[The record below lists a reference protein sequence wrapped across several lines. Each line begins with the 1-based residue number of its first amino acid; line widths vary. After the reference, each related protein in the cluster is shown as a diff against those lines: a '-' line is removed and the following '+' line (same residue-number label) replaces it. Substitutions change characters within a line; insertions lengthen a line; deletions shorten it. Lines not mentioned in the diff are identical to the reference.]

1 MMSENIYLAE
11 KIKKLLYEMSS
22 IFTTIQRRNM
32 IADFRDDSSNTDED
46 AEYDITTWE
55 YAESF
60 REYAGMVLKLIF
72 SYVEQKGQPLF
83 LAEIMN
89 TLKPLIDPQRIMEEY
104 DNRSAV
110 GIQNSFLHEAW
121 AFLSAYENF
130 GTNDLSHLMH
140 RTGISY
146 LETILRNTAVI
157 INHRNITPK
166 NETDVY
172 KAVADVCKAVYPGSA
187 NLTSPFIKIAGEYKP
202 DVLIPA
208 LNCAIEYKYAKTE
221 AKLKATIEGILGD
234 VQNYSDHPDYKL
246 FYAVFYVKPDIWGA
260 QKFEEVWKQNN
271 FPENWKGVYVVG

>member
-1 MMSENIYLAE
+1 MSENIYLAE

-22 IFTTIQRRNM
+22 IYATVQRRNM
-32 IADFRDDSSNTDED
+32 IADFRDEGSNTEED
-46 AEYDITTWE
+46 ADYDITTWE

-60 REYAGMVLKLIF
+60 REYAGTVFKLIL
-72 SYVEQKGQPLF
+72 SYVEEKGQLLY
-83 LAEIMN
+83 LAEI
-89 TLKPLIDPQRIMEEY
+89 TTVLKPLLDSQRIMEEY
-104 DNRSAV
+104 ENRSAA
-110 GIQNSFLHEAW
+110 GPQNTFLHEAW
-121 AFLSAYENF
+121 AFLSAYETF
-130 GTNDLSHLMH
+130 GANDLSHLMQ

-157 INHRNITPK
+157 IHHRKITPK

-187 NLTSPFIKIAGEYKP
+187 KLDSPFVKIAGEYKP

-234 VQNYSDHPDYKL
+234 VQNYSNHQEYKL

-271 FPENWKGVYVVG
+271 FPANWKGIYVVG

>member
-1 MMSENIYLAE
+1 MSENIYLAE

-22 IFTTIQRRNM
+22 IYATVQRRNM
-32 IADFRDDSSNTDED
+32 IADFRDEGSNTEED
-46 AEYDITTWE
+46 ADYDITTWE

-60 REYAGMVLKLIF
+60 REYAGMVFKLIL
-72 SYVEQKGQPLF
+72 SYVEEKGQLLY
-83 LAEIMN
+83 LAEI
-89 TLKPLIDPQRIMEEY
+89 TTALKPLLDSQRIMEEY
-104 DNRSAV
+104 DNRSAADP
-110 GIQNSFLHEAW
+110 QNTFLHEAW
-121 AFLSAYENF
+121 AFLSAYETF
-130 GTNDLSHLMH
+130 GTNDLSHLMQ

-157 INHRNITPK
+157 IHHRKITPK

-187 NLTSPFIKIAGEYKP
+187 KLDSPFVKIAGEYKP

-234 VQNYSDHPDYKL
+234 VQNYSNHQEYKL

-271 FPENWKGVYVVG
+271 FPANWKGIYVVG